1 MAGRERRTKIGGQF
15 APRLIEM
22 LEAPAYRVLS
32 LSSRRVLDR
41 IEIEM
46 GHHGGTDNGRLPVTF
61 DDFRRFGMDRQA
73 IAPGIREA
81 VALGFL
87 EVTERGCAG
96 NREYRTP
103 SHYRL
108 TYRHAKGLPGDG
120 THEWRRVQTL
130 REAQA
135 IATKARADVDAAARE
150 RGKRAWAKR

>member
-103 SHYRL
+103 SHYQL
-108 TYRHAKGLPGDG
+108 TYRHAKGLPADG
-120 THEWRRVQTL
+120 TRRNRRPSPLGYSIVTTNWFEH
-130 REAQA
+130 R
-135 IATKARADVDAAARE
+135 
-150 RGKRAWAKR
+150 

>member
-61 DDFRRFGMDRQA
+61 DDFRRYGIDRHC
-73 IAPGIREA
+73 IAPAIREA
-81 VALGFL
+81 IALKFIEITQEG
-87 EVTERGCAG
+87 RAG
-96 NREYRTP
+96 NAEF
-103 SHYRL
+103 
-108 TYRHAKGLPGDG
+108 
-120 THEWRRVQTL
+120 
-130 REAQA
+130 
-135 IATKARADVDAAARE
+135 
-150 RGKRAWAKR
+150 